1 MGCATQSRG
10 LVWGLENNNALYTS
24 RERCWRHVVEA
35 LVSELVGRQQLAL
48 LGFSDTMAAIH
59 DYLAKAHEN
68 LAGAESEL
76 QHGRTNSC
84 ARSSYYACFHAAIAA
99 LLHVGLTAP
108 ESARGWGHD
117 WVHASFV
124 GQLIQRRKLYP
135 ASLRRILPDLLSLRH
150 KGDYRA
156 TRVSQREAQHA
167 VQSAQALVQAVTAH
181 VQGREGSA

>member
-1 MGCATQSRG
+1 
-10 LVWGLENNNALYTS
+10 
-24 RERCWRHVVEA
+24 
-35 LVSELVGRQQLAL
+35 
-48 LGFSDTMAAIH
+48 MAAIH

-108 ESARGWGHD
+108 EPARGWGHD

-135 ASLRRILPDLLSLRH
+135 ASLRRILPDFSRPFAI
-150 KGDYRA
+150 KA
-156 TRVSQREAQHA
+156 TIAPHVSASGKRSTRCK
-167 VQSAQALVQAVTAH
+167 V
-181 VQGREGSA
+181 